1 VSSTSDAHDL
11 ERVLAETVT
20 GLWRLSQRLDDEAA
34 ARRQLRRTLDA
45 LTDAGIRIHDHRGDA
60 FDPGLPIEVVAYQAT
75 AGLDRETVIG
85 LERPSIYRNG
95 SVIQRAR
102 VIVGTPGPTGAGDA
116 ADEGADAAGKE
127 V

>member
-1 VSSTSDAHDL
+1 VTTTSDL
-11 ERVLAETVT
+11 REVERILAETVT

-34 ARRQLRRTLDA
+34 ARRQLERTLDA
-45 LTDAGIRIHDHRGDA
+45 LTDAGIRIDDHRGDA

-85 LERPSIYRNG
+85 LERPSVYRNG

-102 VIVGTPGPTGAGDA
+102 VIVGTPERGGSGDDGQA
-116 ADEGADAAGKE
+116 
-127 V
+127 